1 MAGGSLDLHIS
12 NIAYTDH
19 GWTAIKMAA
28 SAIAAATMKRT
39 AKLTRPHIWLAYY
52 V

>member
-1 MAGGSLDLHIS
+1 
-12 NIAYTDH
+12 
-19 GWTAIKMAA
+19 MAA